1 MPYCVLS
8 PGVDDIHVDTF
19 DVDGVD
25 SGVDEEDVVCTIT
38 DLRLG
43 VDVDG
48 GVGVAVGVGD
58 GVAVG
63 VDDGVD
69 VDVGVDEEDAECHH

>member
-43 VDVDG
+43 VDV
-48 GVGVAVGVGD
+48 A
-58 GVAVG
+58 
-63 VDDGVD
+63 VDD
-69 VDVGVDEEDAECHH
+69 GVDEEDAVCHH

>member
-48 GVGVAVGVGD
+48 GVGV
-58 GVAVG
+58 
-63 VDDGVD
+63 DDGVD
-69 VDVGVDEEDAECHH
+69 VDDGVGGDVGVDEEDAECHH

>member
-48 GVGVAVGVGD
+48 GVAVD
-58 GVAVG
+58 

-69 VDVGVDEEDAECHH
+69 GDVGVDEEDAVCHH

>member
-43 VDVDG
+43 V
-48 GVGVAVGVGD
+48 
-58 GVAVG
+58 AVG
-63 VDDGVD
+63 VDDGVGG
-69 VDVGVDEEDAECHH
+69 DVGVDEEDAECHH